1 MAATTHKCQT
11 SLSYLLLAETSLS
24 LVGLCSA
31 LDFLTK
37 PRPHPCT
44 CGALWPCWCARCCV
58 WLEGGSAELAKS
70 LTAPA
75 GPSPATAGT
84 GHRGLFY
91 FPSCSTPPPYQSLHS
106 SPRLVLLL
114 NSSILSLLLLVLW
127 LSFNVCTMYVC
138 SIAFTLQKS
147 AATTFRIYKCFHES
161 VKTAAAFVDA
171 ISISTV
177 GQVTSQYYLSCRA

>member
-24 LVGLCSA
+24 WGGLCSA

-44 CGALWPCWCARCCV
+44 CWCAMPVLECRVLRVAGGWRGARC
-58 WLEGGSAELAKS
+58 SAELAKS

-106 SPRLVLLL
+106 SPHLVLLL
-114 NSSILSLLLLVLW
+114 NSSILSLLVLW
-127 LSFNVCTMYVC
+127 LSFNVHTMYVALPSLC
-138 SIAFTLQKS
+138 RNLLQQLPEFQTLKD
-147 AATTFRIYKCFHES
+147 I
-161 VKTAAAFVDA
+161 
-171 ISISTV
+171 
-177 GQVTSQYYLSCRA
+177 